1 MLTKNEFMKKLKEAR
16 ASQLLI
22 ERRMN
27 EIFSNYELDAMP
39 FSASNSDNLE
49 EAIQCYIHYGELP
62 LSGNID
68 DFWKSYKKY
77 VQEEGKDE

>member
-27 EIFSNYELDAMP
+27 EIFSNYELVAMP
-39 FSASNSDNLE
+39 FSASNSDNLG
-49 EAIQCYIHYGELP
+49 EAIQCYIHYGEMP
-62 LSGNID
+62 LSENLD
-68 DFWKSYKKY
+68 DFWKSYKKF
-77 VQEEGKDE
+77 VQKEKE

>member
-27 EIFSNYELDAMP
+27 EIFSNYNLDAMP

-49 EAIQCYIHYGELP
+49 EAIQCYIHYGEMP
-62 LSGNID
+62 LSENLD
-68 DFWKSYKKY
+68 DFWESYKKF
-77 VQEEGKDE
+77 VQKEKE

>member
-27 EIFSNYELDAMP
+27 EIFSNYDLDAMP
-39 FSASNSDNLE
+39 FSATNSDNLE
-49 EAIQCYIHYGELP
+49 EAIQCYIHYGEMP
-62 LSGNID
+62 LSENLD
-68 DFWKSYKKY
+68 DFWESYKKS
-77 VQEEGKDE
+77 VPKESE

>member
-22 ERRMN
+22 ERLTN
-27 EIFSNYELDAMP
+27 EIFSDYDLDAIP
-39 FSASNSDNLE
+39 FSASNSDNLG
-49 EAIQCYIHYGELP
+49 EAIQCYIHYGEMP

-68 DFWKSYKKY
+68 DFWKSYKKC
-77 VQEEGKDE
+77 VQKESE

>member
-39 FSASNSDNLE
+39 FSAINSDNLG
-49 EAIQCYIHYGELP
+49 EAIQCYIHYGEMP
-62 LSGNID
+62 LSENLD
-68 DFWKSYKKY
+68 DFWEIYKKS
-77 VQEEGKDE
+77 VPKESE

>member
-27 EIFSNYELDAMP
+27 EIFSNYNLDAMP

-49 EAIQCYIHYGELP
+49 EAIQCYIHYGEMPLP
-62 LSGNID
+62 ENLD
-68 DFWKSYKKY
+68 DFWESYKKS
-77 VQEEGKDE
+77 VPKESE

>member
-1 MLTKNEFMKKLKEAR
+1 MLTKNEFIKKLKEAR

-27 EIFSNYELDAMP
+27 EIFSNYNLDAMP

-49 EAIQCYIHYGELP
+49 EAIQCYIHYGEMP
-62 LSGNID
+62 LSENLD
-68 DFWKSYKKY
+68 DFWESYKKS
-77 VQEEGKDE
+77 VPKESE

>member
-27 EIFSNYELDAMP
+27 EIFSNYNLDAMP
-39 FSASNSDNLE
+39 FSANNSDNLE
-49 EAIQCYIHYGELP
+49 EAIQCYIHYGEMP
-62 LSGNID
+62 LSENLD
-68 DFWKSYKKY
+68 DFWESYKKS
-77 VQEEGKDE
+77 VPKESE

>member
-39 FSASNSDNLE
+39 FSANNSDNLG
-49 EAIQCYIHYGELP
+49 EAIQCYIHYGEMP
-62 LSGNID
+62 LSENLD
-68 DFWKSYKKY
+68 DFWESYKISVPK
-77 VQEEGKDE
+77 ESE

>member
-27 EIFSNYELDAMP
+27 EIFSNYNLDAMP

-49 EAIQCYIHYGELP
+49 EAIQCYIHYGEMP
-62 LSGNID
+62 LSENLD
-68 DFWKSYKKY
+68 DFWESYKKS
-77 VQEEGKDE
+77 VPKESE

>member
-27 EIFSNYELDAMP
+27 EIFSNYNLDAMP
-39 FSASNSDNLE
+39 FSATNSDNLE
-49 EAIQCYIHYGELP
+49 EAIQCYIHYGEMP
-62 LSGNID
+62 LSENLD
-68 DFWKSYKKY
+68 DFWESYKKS
-77 VQEEGKDE
+77 VPKESE